1 MHSIYLCLSYIFH
14 AFAEIFL
21 KIRVYKK
28 KEDPNRY
35 KEKLGIY
42 KLKNKD
48 NVLWFHASSLGEIK
62 SILPLIFYYNKKNK
76 KILITTVTKSS
87 AEYCRSIF
95 KKNLNIIHQYAPLDT
110 PIIVKKI
117 FKSLEALFG
126 NICRIGTMA

>member
-62 SILPLIFYYNKKNK
+62 SILPLIFHYNKKNK
-76 KILITTVTKSS
+76 KILITTVTKS
-87 AEYCRSIF
+87 
-95 KKNLNIIHQYAPLDT
+95 
-110 PIIVKKI
+110 
-117 FKSLEALFG
+117 
-126 NICRIGTMA
+126 

>member
-28 KEDPNRY
+28 KEDPTRY

-42 KLKNKD
+42 KLKNRD

-62 SILPLIFYYNKKNK
+62 SILPLIFHYNKKNK
-76 KILITTVTKSS
+76 KILITTVTKVQQNI
-87 AEYCRSIF
+87 AKVYL
-95 KKNLNIIHQYAPLDT
+95 KKIQILFISMLLWIHQ
-110 PIIVKKI
+110 
-117 FKSLEALFG
+117 
-126 NICRIGTMA
+126 